1 MKKYNTVI
9 FDLDGTLLNTLKD
22 LTDATNYA
30 LEKYGQP
37 QHSIEDVR
45 KFVGNGIRKL
55 IERALEGGEENPEFE
70 HVFAAFKEYYGE
82 HCNDTTCLY
91 PGVEEIITSL
101 KGQGYRLAIVSNK
114 ADFAVKE
121 LQQIYFKGKI
131 EVAIGEKDGIRKKP
145 APDTVMQALK
155 ELGSSR
161 EEAVYVGDSD
171 VDIATAANSGMP
183 CISVTWG
190 FRDVPFLKVHGA
202 THLAASAEELYAIL
216 DEFNA

>member
-55 IERALEGGEENPEFE
+55 IERALEGGEKNPEFE

-155 ELGSSR
+155 ELGSSGLCR
-161 EEAVYVGDSD
+161 R
-171 VDIATAANSGMP
+171 
-183 CISVTWG
+183 
-190 FRDVPFLKVHGA
+190 F
-202 THLAASAEELYAIL
+202 
-216 DEFNA
+216 

>member
-1 MKKYNTVI
+1 MKYTTII
-9 FDLDGTLLNTLKD
+9 FDLDGTLLNTLAD
-22 LTDATNYA
+22 LAAATNHA
-30 LEKYGQP
+30 LAEHKLP
-37 QHSIEDVR
+37 QRTTDEIR
-45 KFVGNGIRKL
+45 LFVGNGIRKL

-190 FRDVPFLKVHGA
+190 FRDVPFLKEHGA

>member
-55 IERALEGGEENPEFE
+55 ERALEGGEENPEFE

-131 EVAIGEKDGIRKKP
+131 EDGIRKKP

-190 FRDVPFLKVHGA
+190 FRDVPFLKEHGA

>member
-101 KGQGYRLAIVSNK
+101 KGQGYRCL
-114 ADFAVKE
+114 
-121 LQQIYFKGKI
+121 LY
-131 EVAIGEKDGIRKKP
+131 
-145 APDTVMQALK
+145 T
-155 ELGSSR
+155 SR
-161 EEAVYVGDSD
+161 CV
-171 VDIATAANSGMP
+171 
-183 CISVTWG
+183 
-190 FRDVPFLKVHGA
+190 
-202 THLAASAEELYAIL
+202 
-216 DEFNA
+216 

>member
-91 PGVEEIITSL
+91 PGVEEMIT
-101 KGQGYRLAIVSNK
+101 
-114 ADFAVKE
+114 AVKE

-155 ELGSSR
+155 ELGSSS

-190 FRDVPFLKVHGA
+190 FRDVPFLKEHGA

>member
-22 LTDATNYA
+22 LTDATNDA

-37 QHSIEDVR
+37 QHSMEDVR

-55 IERALEGGEENPEFE
+55 IERAVEGGDKNPLFDDI
-70 HVFAAFKEYYGE
+70 FAAFKEYYGV

-91 PGVEEIITSL
+91 PGVEELIDTL
-101 KGQGYRLAIVSNK
+101 KEQGYQLAIVSNK

-131 EVAIGEKDGIRKKP
+131 AVAIGEKEGIRKN
-145 APDTVMQALK
+145 
-155 ELGSSR
+155 R
-161 EEAVYVGDSD
+161 HR
-171 VDIATAANSGMP
+171 I
-183 CISVTWG
+183 
-190 FRDVPFLKVHGA
+190 R
-202 THLAASAEELYAIL
+202 
-216 DEFNA
+216 

>member
-91 PGVEEIITSL
+91 P
-101 KGQGYRLAIVSNK
+101 
-114 ADFAVKE
+114 
-121 LQQIYFKGKI
+121 
-131 EVAIGEKDGIRKKP
+131 
-145 APDTVMQALK
+145 VMQALK

-190 FRDVPFLKVHGA
+190 FRDVPFLKEHGA

>member
-55 IERALEGGEENPEFE
+55 IERALEGGEEN
-70 HVFAAFKEYYGE
+70 
-82 HCNDTTCLY
+82 L
-91 PGVEEIITSL
+91 EEIITSL

-190 FRDVPFLKVHGA
+190 FRDVPFLKEHGA